1 MDISSISMRTPS
13 LNLPSTKPNTEMPSI
28 APAIAP
34 ATSGGAGSAL
44 DGFGQALN
52 TAIQGLSDSQNSA
65 DNASVQLASGEP
77 IDLHEVMLARETAS
91 LHFQLA
97 VQVRNKLVEAY
108 QDVMRMQV

>member
-1 MDISSISMRTPS
+1 MDIPAISMRVQPLNTPS
-13 LNLPSTKPNTEMPSI
+13 VSNKPDV
-28 APAIAP
+28 PAA
-34 ATSGGAGSAL
+34 AGADNDSKSG
-44 DGFGQALN
+44 GFGQALSN
-52 TAIQGLSDSQNSA
+52 AISNLNETQNAA
-65 DNASVQLASGEP
+65 DDASVRMAAGDP

>member
-1 MDISSISMRTPS
+1 MDVPALAMRLPGLATPGIGSTPAMPATPS
-13 LNLPSTKPNTEMPSI
+13 VS
-28 APAIAP
+28 PAGNAI
-34 ATSGGAGSAL
+34 G
-44 DGFGQALN
+44 GFGQALTN
-52 TAIQGLSDSQNSA
+52 AISGLNASQNQA
-65 DNASVQLASGEP
+65 DDMSVKMAAGEP